1 MKILIV
7 DNLTYNSEYL
17 KSLLKDHQV
26 DVQIYKQLQL
36 ASLNEYDLYILTG
49 THHNYMGTVI
59 EEWDNLLSER
69 ELIMDSNKPIIGICY
84 GYELIATVFGSEI
97 DFYEQRVRGDYK
109 IKFIKDIGLDINKE
123 YTVYGNHLLYI
134 SKVGQDLETIASSEH
149 GPEIIKHKTKPIY
162 GLQFHPEKEAET
174 TDGDEILLK
183 ILESFT
189 A

>member
-7 DNLTYNSEYL
+7 DNLTLNSEYL

-26 DVQIYKQLQL
+26 DVQIYQQIQTD
-36 ASLNEYDLYILTG
+36 ALNEYDLFILTG
-49 THHNYMGTVI
+49 TNYMGTVI
-59 EEWDNLLSER
+59 QEWDNLILER
-69 ELIMDSNKPIIGICY
+69 ELILNTNKPVIGICY
-84 GYELIATVFGSEI
+84 GFELIGKVFGSELE
-97 DFYEQRVRGDYK
+97 FYDKKVTGDYK

-134 SKVGQDLETIASSEH
+134 SKVGQELDLIASSEN

-162 GLQFHPEKEAET
+162 GFQFHPEKEAET
-174 TDGDEILLK
+174 TDGDEIFLNLIELL
-183 ILESFT
+183 T